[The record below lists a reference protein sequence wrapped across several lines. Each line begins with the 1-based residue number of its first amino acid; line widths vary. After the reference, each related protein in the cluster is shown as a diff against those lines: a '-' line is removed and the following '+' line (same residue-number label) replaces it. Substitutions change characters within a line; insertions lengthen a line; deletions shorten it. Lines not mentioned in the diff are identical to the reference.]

1 MPLPAP
7 LEQRPTLECHW
18 WNSSLH
24 PWFRYQGRERH
35 LRLVEGEHLA
45 QAMRQRSSVCPS
57 SRWSVI
63 RMYIHLSSKPGNS
76 FFHLSNRAKC
86 CSGALVAPRVI
97 SSLRPKQLAA
107 RRHRAGLAGG
117 GSRGAVLG
125 LRMPFVTLHV
135 RCMCILLSLRRRNGI
150 HNQPAPRSGLQTRS
164 SRRPFKC
171 HRNCRSEGRQLA
183 LHCIPLFR
191 AVSPPKVGLC
201 TTPRAVA
208 ALKLQFSRL
217 RKNSPPLAPIVPA
230 RHSDPAT
237 SSERSEGS
245 GNRRLIERK

>member
-1 MPLPAP
+1 MLLGSSGRAP
-7 LEQRPTLECHW
+7 
-18 WNSSLH
+18 
-24 PWFRYQGRERH
+24 GH
-35 LRLVEGEHLA
+35 LLTAPEAIGSA
-45 QAMRQRSSVCPS
+45 PS
-57 SRWSVI
+57 SSEPCRW
-63 RMYIHLSSKPGNS
+63 RE
-76 FFHLSNRAKC
+76 
-86 CSGALVAPRVI
+86 
-97 SSLRPKQLAA
+97 
-107 RRHRAGLAGG
+107 
-117 GSRGAVLG
+117 RGAVLG

-135 RCMCILLSLRRRNGI
+135 RCMAFFLSLRRRNGI

-171 HRNCRSEGRQLA
+171 HRNCRSEGCQLA

-217 RKNSPPLAPIVPA
+217 RKNSPPLTPIVPA
-230 RHSDPAT
+230 CHSDPAT

-245 GNRRLIERK
+245 GNRRLIECK